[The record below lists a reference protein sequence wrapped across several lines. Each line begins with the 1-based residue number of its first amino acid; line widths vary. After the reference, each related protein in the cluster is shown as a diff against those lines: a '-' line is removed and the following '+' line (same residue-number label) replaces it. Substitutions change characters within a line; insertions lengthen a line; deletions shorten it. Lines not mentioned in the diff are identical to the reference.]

1 MNETRFSIKDVQKF
15 LYEHG
20 ILWDGTNKNEKSID
34 DLLLVDVVLFG
45 EKGISDKKE
54 VLLNIKGCTFEIFT
68 EDCSIVYQETHYTR
82 NLYQDLSLDWT
93 KNLLEKDPSI
103 AQSLKT
109 EVEYQ
114 MNEIHMNTA
123 NEIKPLQN
131 KIDRLK
137 EKEASDLAP
146 LNEIR
151 EAIMSSLSKSPTSKS
166 PTHELKL

>member
-1 MNETRFSIKDVQKF
+1 MSKTRFSIKDVQKF

-20 ILWDGTNKNEKSID
+20 ILWDGTNKNENSID
-34 DLLLVDVVLFG
+34 DLILADVVLFR
-45 EKGISDKKE
+45 EKGISNKTE
-54 VLLNIKGCTFEIFT
+54 VLLSINGFSFKIFT
-68 EDCSIVYQETHYTR
+68 EECSMAYQETQYTR
-82 NLYQDLSLDWT
+82 NLYCDLSLDWT

-114 MNEIHMNTA
+114 MNEIHKNTA

-151 EAIMSSLSKSPTSKS
+151 EAIMSSLSKSPTD
-166 PTHELKL
+166 ELKR